1 MKMSKKEKTVLT
13 KTQKRSLFRWFL
25 NGGASLNY
33 ERMMSMAYTYSMLPW
48 LKENYKGNPEGL
60 KKSVKTHLQYYNCS
74 PYMNPYVMGVNM
86 GIEGQGKENSLDAVM
101 AIKTG
106 LMGPLSGLGDSVF
119 VVIPW
124 TIFGAIAANMALNGS
139 VAGIFIWILVTW
151 ILKGLGYPLFKAG
164 IASGTSLVN
173 SIETKMK
180 VLKECVAVLGLTVV
194 GALMPTVVKA
204 NVALTF
210 KTGRS
215 ENDRYRDPGSD
226 HARVNSGS
234 TCSTCI
240 LDARKE
246 SKTGMDYLN
255 DHCCIYLMCSIWNFK
270 IIKKKG
276 R

>member
-151 ILKGLGYPLFKAG
+151 IL
-164 IASGTSLVN
+164 
-173 SIETKMK
+173 
-180 VLKECVAVLGLTVV
+180 
-194 GALMPTVVKA
+194 
-204 NVALTF
+204 
-210 KTGRS
+210 
-215 ENDRYRDPGSD
+215 
-226 HARVNSGS
+226 
-234 TCSTCI
+234 
-240 LDARKE
+240 
-246 SKTGMDYLN
+246 
-255 DHCCIYLMCSIWNFK
+255 
-270 IIKKKG
+270 
-276 R
+276 

>member
-106 LMGPLSGLGDSVF
+106 LMGPLSGLGDCNTMDNIWS
-119 VVIPW
+119 
-124 TIFGAIAANMALNGS
+124 NCCQY
-139 VAGIFIWILVTW
+139 GI
-151 ILKGLGYPLFKAG
+151 KRK
-164 IASGTSLVN
+164 
-173 SIETKMK
+173 
-180 VLKECVAVLGLTVV
+180 
-194 GALMPTVVKA
+194 
-204 NVALTF
+204 
-210 KTGRS
+210 
-215 ENDRYRDPGSD
+215 
-226 HARVNSGS
+226 
-234 TCSTCI
+234 CS
-240 LDARKE
+240 
-246 SKTGMDYLN
+246 
-255 DHCCIYLMCSIWNFK
+255 WNFHLDSCNMDF
-270 IIKKKG
+270 KG
-276 R
+276 TRISVI